1 MATKITVNQNNGTLV
16 LQANTAGFVN
26 LGTGVAGTSKA
37 SNAGETVTGMTIREV
52 FWTQKDGNVSANTWL
67 IKRGANTVLVCP
79 GNSGHFKFDG
89 MQIENSFE
97 KASNVNFVTTGLG
110 TLILKLKKT
119 SGEV

>member
-1 MATKITVNQNNGTLV
+1 MLLINRTNE
-16 LQANTAGFVN
+16 ANIRQ
-26 LGTGVAGTSKA
+26 LDSLPMCQ
-37 SNAGETVTGMTIREV
+37 TGMTIREV